1 MQKGYTS
8 LLSSTALRALLL
20 SPLEVSIEV
29 YNLDGMKQA
38 QDCRSEKINKSIII
52 LSNSITSFVWQWLEV
67 YRNHM
72 ARQYSWYIALKGP
85 SFISTCIIKMLLL
98 IGYVDQ
104 AIPIKTTFHF
114 ISVA

>member
-52 LSNSITSFVWQWLEV
+52 LSNSITSFV
-67 YRNHM
+67 
-72 ARQYSWYIALKGP
+72 
-85 SFISTCIIKMLLL
+85 
-98 IGYVDQ
+98 
-104 AIPIKTTFHF
+104 
-114 ISVA
+114 